1 VAVEAEPYAEPFS
14 EPHPS
19 LRRWRGWLLTR
30 AGSARSVLRVE
41 RRLLG
46 LLRPYRGLVGAGVA
60 VTVASTLVGLAQPWP
75 TKILVDSALGHH
87 RFLGLGRQGSLT
99 FAVVGTLVL
108 FLLSGS
114 LGLAQTAIL
123 YGLSQR
129 LIAELREKTFEAL
142 TRLSLRYHD
151 EKGAGDSLFRVTND
165 TYAVES
171 VLLSGVVPMTAAL
184 LALVGSLAV
193 LVALD
198 PLLAFLAVVSVP
210 VAAVATHRFSGRINR
225 ASMALQQRESDVYS
239 HAEQALVAIRTV
251 QAFGRE
257 RHETDRFRERAT
269 ASQKA
274 MMKLV
279 TEQTAFGLLVDFLLA
294 SGLALVT
301 WVAAERAI
309 SGRIT
314 VGEVLVAI
322 AYAGSLYQPVSSLAS
337 TVGELKA
344 AAAGA
349 QRVFEVLD
357 QPGVAANRHAKT
369 PRRRVRGV
377 LAVEAVEF
385 SYRPGQQALAGVD
398 LRAEPGRTVALVGPT
413 GAGKST
419 VASLILRLYDP
430 DAGRIR
436 LDGVD
441 IRKRPLEWL
450 RDQVALVPQE
460 PILFPESLRENIR
473 YGRLDATDAAVLAAA
488 RAANLD
494 ELIDGGDGLD
504 LRLGDRGA
512 TLSGGQRQRV
522 AIARAM
528 LKDAPVLLLDE
539 PTSALDA
546 ATEVEVLEALERL
559 FSDRTCIV
567 IAHRLATVS
576 RADQVV
582 VLDRGQVVQR
592 GPHTVLVRQPGLY
605 RTLHRARFGSAR
617 PAAPVSATGNGSS
630 ATGKA
635 RATRGRA

>member
-1 VAVEAEPYAEPFS
+1 M
-14 EPHPS
+14 
-19 LRRWRGWLLTR
+19 GQWLLTR
-30 AGSARSVLRVE
+30 AGRARSVLHVE

-46 LLRPYRGLVGAGVA
+46 LLRPYRGLVAAGVG

-87 RFLGLGRQGSLT
+87 RFLGLGSQGSLT
-99 FAVVGTLVL
+99 FAVVGTLLL
-108 FLLSGS
+108 FVLSGS

-123 YGLSQR
+123 YGLSQK

-151 EKGAGDSLFRVTND
+151 EKGAGDSLYRVTND

-171 VLLSGVVPMTAAL
+171 VLLSGVVPMAAAL
-184 LALVGSLAV
+184 LALVGSLGV

-198 PLLAFLAVVSVP
+198 PLLAVLALVSVP
-210 VAAVATHRFSGRINR
+210 VAALATHRFSARINR
-225 ASMALQQRESDVYS
+225 ASMAVQQRESDVYS

-279 TEQTAFGLLVDFLLA
+279 TEQTAFGLVVDFLLA

-301 WVAAERAI
+301 WVAAEQAI

-322 AYAGSLYQPVSSLAS
+322 SYAGSLYQPVSSLTS

-357 QPGVAANRHAKT
+357 QPGVTTNLHARI
-369 PRRRVRGV
+369 PRRRARGV
-377 LAVEAVEF
+377 LEVQGVEF
-385 SYRPGQQALAGVD
+385 SYGSGNQALAGINM
-398 LRAEPGRTVALVGPT
+398 RAEPGQTVALVGMT

-436 LDGVD
+436 LDGTD
-441 IRKRPLEWL
+441 IQRLPLDWL
-450 RDQVALVPQE
+450 RDQIALVPQE
-460 PILFPESLRENIR
+460 PILFPDSLRENIR
-473 YGRLDATDAAVLAAA
+473 YGRLDATDDEVLEAAG
-488 RAANLD
+488 AANLH
-494 ELIDGGDGLD
+494 ELINGPHGLD

-528 LKDAPVLLLDE
+528 LKAAPVLVLDE

-546 ATEVEVLEALERL
+546 ATEVEVLTALERL

-567 IAHRLATVS
+567 IAHRLATVR

-582 VLDRGQVVQR
+582 VLDRGQVVQQ
-592 GPHTVLVRQPGLY
+592 GPHSVLVRQAGMY
-605 RTLHRARFGSAR
+605 RKLHRARFGSAR
-617 PAAPVSATGNGSS
+617 PEPATAKG
-630 ATGKA
+630 
-635 RATRGRA
+635 GRS

>member
-1 VAVEAEPYAEPFS
+1 LAVDAQSY
-14 EPHPS
+14 PHPYPY
-19 LRRWRGWLLTR
+19 LRRPRRWWGGRVG
-30 AGSARSVLRVE
+30 GARSVLAVE

-46 LLRPYRGLVGAGVA
+46 LLRPYRALVGAGIG

-99 FAVVGTLVL
+99 FAIVATLVL

-123 YGLSQR
+123 FGLSQR

-151 EKGAGDSLFRVTND
+151 EKGAGDSLYRVTND

-171 VLLSGVVPMTAAL
+171 VLLSGVVPMAAAV
-184 LALVGSLAV
+184 LALVGALAV

-210 VAAVATHRFSGRINR
+210 LAALATHRFSGRINR
-225 ASMALQQRESDVYS
+225 ASMTLQQRESDVYS

-257 RHETDRFRERAT
+257 RHETDLFRERAA

-279 TEQTAFGLLVDFLLA
+279 TEQTAFGLVVDFVLA
-294 SGLALVT
+294 AGLALVT

-357 QPGVAANRHAKT
+357 QPGITTNRHRRA
-369 PRRRVRGV
+369 PRRRARGV
-377 LAVEAVEF
+377 IEIQAVHF
-385 SYRPGQQALAGVD
+385 SYGEGNQALVGVD
-398 LRAEPGRTVALVGPT
+398 LLAEPGRTVALVGPT

-441 IRKRPLEWL
+441 IKKLPLDWL
-450 RDQVALVPQE
+450 RAQISLVPQE
-460 PILFPESLRENIR
+460 PILFSDSLRENIR
-473 YGRLDATDAAVLAAA
+473 YGRLDARDDEVLAAA
-488 RAANLD
+488 REANLD
-494 ELIDGGDGLD
+494 ELIDGPEGLD

-559 FSDRTCIV
+559 FSERTCIV
-567 IAHRLATVS
+567 IAHRLATVR

-582 VLDRGQVVQR
+582 VLDRGEVVQT
-592 GPHTVLVRQPGLY
+592 GPHASLVRRPGLY
-605 RTLHRARFGSAR
+605 RKLHQARFGASPAR
-617 PAAPVSATGNGSS
+617 R
-630 ATGKA
+630 
-635 RATRGRA
+635 RA